1 MIYRK
6 KRVKPRMESQETPAS
21 SDTPTKPNT
30 QRLPPPLEY
39 YFLPR
44 YSHQCI
50 MELILLLK
58 EKIKFYSQNI

>member
-1 MIYRK
+1 MYRK

-39 YFLPR
+39 YFLASLQSSM
-44 YSHQCI
+44 YNGI
-50 MELILLLK
+50 T
-58 EKIKFYSQNI
+58 FVT